1 MPRADMAQGLAP
13 GVGAAPM
20 IGRVPTELPRN
31 PEVADQFDLLAD
43 LMEIDGADSFRIAAY
58 RRAATSI
65 RESAANVAQLALEGK
80 ATALPGVGKTIQ
92 DKIGELVADGEVHA
106 LTKRKEAV
114 PVGLVELLRI
124 PGLGPKSV
132 RRVWKELGIVDLAG
146 LTAAAQQQEL
156 RALSGLGAKSEERI
170 LAYVPAATDAP
181 AGDGRT
187 LLGTALPTAL
197 AVVATLAEQ
206 LGADLAS
213 EACTLPRRG
222 ESARDLDVFAGAEN
236 PVAVTAEFVA
246 RPWVVEVAAKGD
258 TKATVVSADGLR
270 FDLRVVPPDCF
281 GNLLQH
287 FTGSKQH
294 NVALREDAVR
304 RGLSISEYGVTHVE
318 SGKVFTTRSEHELYE
333 HLGYQFVP
341 PELRENSGE
350 IAAARKG
357 EIPELVEVDAL
368 KGDLHSH
375 STWSDGRASIA
386 EMAAAALARG
396 YSYLAVTDHSQRLRG
411 EILERQWEEIERL
424 NADLAPFRLL
434 KGVEVNIRANGEL
447 DVEDDLLAT
456 FDWVVASL
464 HSSFDTSPT
473 ERILSAMDNPH
484 VDGIGHATTGR
495 INKREPASVAVEAI
509 VEGAVQTG
517 TAVEIN
523 SQPDRLD
530 LRDVHARLAGE
541 AGASIV
547 VSSDAHRTDTLAYVE
562 IGVAQARR
570 AWLTSEQV
578 LNTRPWPEIHRLL
591 TTRR

>member
-80 ATALPGVGKTIQ
+80 ATALPGIGKTIQ

-106 LTKRKEAV
+106 LTKRKQAV

-187 LLGTALPTAL
+187 LLGTALPAAL
-197 AVVATLAEQ
+197 AVVSTLADQ
-206 LGADLAS
+206 RGPDLVS
-213 EACTLPRRG
+213 EAGSLRRRR
-222 ESARDLDVFAGAEN
+222 ETVRDLDVIAGAED
-236 PVAVTAEFVA
+236 PAAVTADFVA

-304 RGLSISEYGVTHVE
+304 RGLSISEYGVTHE
-318 SGKVFTTRSEHELYE
+318 SGKVFTTRSEHALYE

-357 EIPELVEVDAL
+357 ELPELVEVSAL

-375 STWSDGRASIA
+375 STWSDGRASIG

-434 KGVEVNIRANGEL
+434 KGVEVNIRASGEL

-484 VDGIGHATTGR
+484 VDVIGHATTRR
-495 INKREPASVAVEAI
+495 INKREPAAVAIETIVERAVE
-509 VEGAVQTG
+509 TG
-517 TAVEIN
+517 TCVEIN

-578 LNTRPWPEIHRLL
+578 LNTRPWAEIERALKP
-591 TTRR
+591 TRR

>member
-1 MPRADMAQGLAP
+1 
-13 GVGAAPM
+13 M

-80 ATALPGVGKTIQ
+80 ATALPGIGKTIQ

-132 RRVWKELGIVDLAG
+132 RRVWKELGVVDLAG
-146 LTAAAQQQEL
+146 LKAAAEQQEL
-156 RALSGLGAKSEERI
+156 RALSGLGAKAEERI
-170 LAYVPAATDAP
+170 LAYAPAAADGP

-187 LLGTALPTAL
+187 LLGTALPAAL
-197 AVVATLAEQ
+197 AVVSTLADQ
-206 LGADLAS
+206 LGADLVS
-213 EACTLPRRG
+213 EGGSLRRRR
-222 ESARDLDVFAGAEN
+222 ETVRDLDVIAGADD
-236 PVAVTAEFVA
+236 PAAVTADFVA

-357 EIPELVEVDAL
+357 EIPELVEITDL

-396 YSYLAVTDHSQRLRG
+396 YTYLAMTDHSQRLRG
-411 EILERQWEEIERL
+411 DILERQWDEIDRL

-434 KGVEVNIRANGEL
+434 KGIEVNIRANGEL

-473 ERILSAMDNPH
+473 ERILAAMDNPH
-484 VDGIGHATTGR
+484 VDVIGHATTRR
-495 INKREPASVAVEAI
+495 INKREPANVAIETI
-509 VEGAVQTG
+509 VERAVATG

-547 VSSDAHRTDTLAYVE
+547 VSSDAHRTDALAYVE

-570 AWLTSEQV
+570 AWLTSKQV
-578 LNTRPWPEIHRLL
+578 LNTRPWPDIQPK

>member
-13 GVGAAPM
+13 GLGVAPM
-20 IGRVPTELPRN
+20 IGRVPTQLPRN

-43 LMEIDGADSFRIAAY
+43 LMEIDGADMFRVSAY

-80 ATALPGVGKTIQ
+80 ATALPGIGKTIQ
-92 DKIGELVADGEVHA
+92 DKIGELIADGEVHA
-106 LTKRKEAV
+106 LTKRKQAV
-114 PVGLVELLRI
+114 PIGLVELLRI

-132 RRVWKELGIVDLAG
+132 ARVWKELGVTDLAA
-146 LTAAAQQQEL
+146 LKAAAAGSPTGVPQ
-156 RALSGLGAKSEERI
+156 GLGAKSEQRI
-170 LAYVPAATDAP
+170 LAYVAP
-181 AGDGRT
+181 TAEAAGDGRT
-187 LLGTALPTAL
+187 LLGTALPAAL
-197 AVVATLAEQ
+197 AVVATLAEA
-206 LGADLAS
+206 LGSDLVS
-213 EACTLPRRG
+213 EAGSLRRRR
-222 ESARDLDVFAGAEN
+222 ETVRDLDVIAGADD
-236 PVAVTAEFVA
+236 PAAVTADFVV
-246 RPWVVEVAAKGD
+246 RPWVVEVAARGD
-258 TKATVVSADGLR
+258 TKATVVSTDGLR

-357 EIPELVEVDAL
+357 ELPQLIEVEDL
-368 KGDLHSH
+368 EGDLHSH
-375 STWSDGRASIA
+375 STWSDGRASIG

-411 EILERQWEEIERL
+411 EILERQWEEIDRL

-473 ERILSAMDNPH
+473 ERILAAMDNPH
-484 VDGIGHATTGR
+484 VDVIGHATTRR
-495 INKREPASVAVEAI
+495 INKREPANVAVETI
-509 VEGAVQTG
+509 VERAVETG
-517 TAVEIN
+517 TCVEIN

-547 VSSDAHRTDTLAYVE
+547 ISSDAHRTDTLAYVE

-578 LNTRPWPEIHRLL
+578 LNTRPWPEIERSLK

>member
-1 MPRADMAQGLAP
+1 
-13 GVGAAPM
+13 
-20 IGRVPTELPRN
+20 VPTELPRN

-80 ATALPGVGKTIQ
+80 ATALPGIGKTIQ

-146 LTAAAQQQEL
+146 LKAAAEQQQL

-170 LAYVPAATDAP
+170 LAYSPATADGP
-181 AGDGRT
+181 GDGRT
-187 LLGTALPTAL
+187 LLGTALPAAL
-197 AVVATLAEQ
+197 AVVSTLAEL
-206 LGADLAS
+206 LGADLVS
-213 EACTLPRRG
+213 EAGSLRRRR
-222 ESARDLDVFAGAEN
+222 ETVRDLDVIAGADD
-236 PVAVTAEFVA
+236 PAAVTADFVA
-246 RPWVVEVAAKGD
+246 RPWVVEVAAQGD

-357 EIPELVEVDAL
+357 EIPELVEVGAL

-375 STWSDGRASIA
+375 STWSDGRASIG

-411 EILERQWEEIERL
+411 DILERQWEEIDRI

-484 VDGIGHATTGR
+484 VDVIGHATTRR
-495 INKREPASVAVEAI
+495 INKREPANVAVEVI
-509 VEGAVQTG
+509 VERAVQTG
-517 TAVEIN
+517 TCVEIN

-547 VSSDAHRTDTLAYVE
+547 VSSDAHRTDTLSYVE

-578 LNTRPWPEIHRLL
+578 LNTRAWTEIERALK

>member
-1 MPRADMAQGLAP
+1 
-13 GVGAAPM
+13 
-20 IGRVPTELPRN
+20 VPTELPRN

-80 ATALPGVGKTIQ
+80 ATALPGIGKTIQ

-146 LTAAAQQQEL
+146 LKAAAEQQQL

-170 LAYVPAATDAP
+170 LAYSPAAADGP
-181 AGDGRT
+181 GDGRT
-187 LLGTALPTAL
+187 LLGTALPAAL
-197 AVVATLAEQ
+197 AVVSTLAEL
-206 LGADLAS
+206 LGADLVS
-213 EACTLPRRG
+213 EAGSLRRRR
-222 ESARDLDVFAGAEN
+222 ETVRDLDVIAGADD
-236 PVAVTAEFVA
+236 PAAVTADFVA
-246 RPWVVEVAAKGD
+246 RPWVVEVAAQGD

-357 EIPELVEVDAL
+357 EIPELVEVGAL

-375 STWSDGRASIA
+375 STWSDGRASIG

-411 EILERQWEEIERL
+411 DILERQWEEVDRL

-484 VDGIGHATTGR
+484 VDVIGHATTRR
-495 INKREPASVAVEAI
+495 INKREPANVAVEVI
-509 VEGAVQTG
+509 VERAVQTG
-517 TAVEIN
+517 TCVEIN

-547 VSSDAHRTDTLAYVE
+547 VSSDAHRTDTLSYVE

-578 LNTRPWPEIHRLL
+578 LNTRAWTEIERALK

>member
-1 MPRADMAQGLAP
+1 
-13 GVGAAPM
+13 
-20 IGRVPTELPRN
+20 VPTELPRN

-80 ATALPGVGKTIQ
+80 ATALPGIGKTIQ

-146 LTAAAQQQEL
+146 LKAAAEQQQL

-170 LAYVPAATDAP
+170 LAYSPATADGP
-181 AGDGRT
+181 GDGRT
-187 LLGTALPTAL
+187 LLGTALPAAL
-197 AVVATLAEQ
+197 AVVSTLAEL
-206 LGADLAS
+206 LGADLVS
-213 EACTLPRRG
+213 EAGSLRRRR
-222 ESARDLDVFAGAEN
+222 ETVRDLDVIAGADD
-236 PVAVTAEFVA
+236 PAAVTADFVA
-246 RPWVVEVAAKGD
+246 RPWVVEVAAQGD

-357 EIPELVEVDAL
+357 EIPELVEVGAL

-375 STWSDGRASIA
+375 STWSDGRASIG

-411 EILERQWEEIERL
+411 DILERQWEEVDRL

-484 VDGIGHATTGR
+484 VDVIGHATTRR
-495 INKREPASVAVEAI
+495 INKREPANVAVEVI
-509 VEGAVQTG
+509 VERAVQTG
-517 TAVEIN
+517 TCVEIN

-547 VSSDAHRTDTLAYVE
+547 VSSDAHRTDTLSYVE

-578 LNTRPWPEIHRLL
+578 LNTRAWTEIERALK

>member
-1 MPRADMAQGLAP
+1 
-13 GVGAAPM
+13 
-20 IGRVPTELPRN
+20 VPTELPRN

-80 ATALPGVGKTIQ
+80 ATALPGIGKTIQ

-146 LTAAAQQQEL
+146 LKAAAEQQQL

-170 LAYVPAATDAP
+170 LAYSPAAADGP
-181 AGDGRT
+181 GDGRT
-187 LLGTALPTAL
+187 LLGTALPAAL
-197 AVVATLAEQ
+197 AVVSTLAEL
-206 LGADLAS
+206 LGADLVS
-213 EACTLPRRG
+213 EAGSLRRRR
-222 ESARDLDVFAGAEN
+222 ETVRDLDVIAGADD
-236 PVAVTAEFVA
+236 PAAVTADFVA
-246 RPWVVEVAAKGD
+246 RPWVVEVAAQGD

-357 EIPELVEVDAL
+357 EIPELVEVGAL

-375 STWSDGRASIA
+375 STWSDGRASIG

-411 EILERQWEEIERL
+411 DILERQWEEIDRI

-484 VDGIGHATTGR
+484 VDVIGHATTRR
-495 INKREPASVAVEAI
+495 INKREPAAVAIEAI
-509 VEGAVQTG
+509 VERAVQTG
-517 TAVEIN
+517 TCVEIN

-547 VSSDAHRTDTLAYVE
+547 VSSDAHRTDTLSYVE

-578 LNTRPWPEIHRLL
+578 LNTRAWTEIERALK

>member
-1 MPRADMAQGLAP
+1 
-13 GVGAAPM
+13 
-20 IGRVPTELPRN
+20 VPTELPRN

-80 ATALPGVGKTIQ
+80 ATALPGIGKTIQ

-146 LTAAAQQQEL
+146 LKAAAEQQQL

-170 LAYVPAATDAP
+170 LAYSPATADGP
-181 AGDGRT
+181 GDGRT
-187 LLGTALPTAL
+187 LLGTALPAAL
-197 AVVATLAEQ
+197 AVVSTLAEL
-206 LGADLAS
+206 LGADLVS
-213 EACTLPRRG
+213 EAGSLRRRR
-222 ESARDLDVFAGAEN
+222 ETVRDLDVIAGADD
-236 PVAVTAEFVA
+236 PAAVTADFVA
-246 RPWVVEVAAKGD
+246 RPWVVEVAAQGD

-357 EIPELVEVDAL
+357 EIPELVEVGAL

-375 STWSDGRASIA
+375 STWSDGRASIG

-396 YSYLAVTDHSQRLRG
+396 YAYLAVTDHSQRLRG
-411 EILERQWEEIERL
+411 DILERQWEEIDRL

-484 VDGIGHATTGR
+484 VDVIGHATTRR
-495 INKREPASVAVEAI
+495 INKREPANVAVEVI
-509 VEGAVQTG
+509 VERAVQTG
-517 TAVEIN
+517 TCVEIN

-547 VSSDAHRTDTLAYVE
+547 VSSDAHRTDTLSYVE

-578 LNTRPWPEIHRLL
+578 LNTRAWTEIERALK

>member
-1 MPRADMAQGLAP
+1 
-13 GVGAAPM
+13 
-20 IGRVPTELPRN
+20 VPEPPRN

-43 LMEIDGADSFRIAAY
+43 LMEIDGADGFRIAAY

-65 RESAANVAQLALEGK
+65 RESAAGVAQLALEGK
-80 ATALPGVGKTIQ
+80 ATALPGIGKTIQ
-92 DKIGELVADGEVHA
+92 DKIGELVADGEIHA
-106 LTKRKEAV
+106 LTKRKQAV
-114 PVGLVELLRI
+114 PVELVELLKI

-132 RRVWKELGIVDLAG
+132 ARIWRELGVTTLEA
-146 LTAAAQQQEL
+146 LRVAAETQQL
-156 RALSGLGAKSEERI
+156 RALQGLGAKSEERI
-170 LAYVPAATDAP
+170 LAYVAQAATKP

-187 LLGTALPTAL
+187 LLGTALPAAL
-197 AVVATLAEQ
+197 AVVAVLAEE
-206 LGADLAS
+206 LGADLVS
-213 EACTLPRRG
+213 EAGSLRRRR
-222 ESARDLDVFAGAEN
+222 ETVRDLDVIAGADE
-236 PVAVTAEFVA
+236 PATVTAAFIA
-246 RPWVVEVAAKGD
+246 SPWVLEVAAHGD
-258 TKATVVSADGLR
+258 TKATVVSNDGLR

-287 FTGSKQH
+287 FTGSKAH

-333 HLGYQFVP
+333 HLGYAYIP

-357 EIPELVEVDAL
+357 EIPALIEVENL
-368 KGDLHSH
+368 RGDLHSH
-375 STWSDGRASIA
+375 STWSDGRASIP
-386 EMAAAALARG
+386 EMAAAAQARG
-396 YSYLAVTDHSQRLRG
+396 YEFLAVTDHSQRLRG
-411 EILERQWEEIERL
+411 DILEAQWQEIEAL
-424 NADLAPFRLL
+424 NARLAPFRLL
-434 KGVEVNIRANGEL
+434 RGVEVNIRANGEL
-447 DVEDDLLAT
+447 DVEDELLAE

-473 ERILSAMDNPH
+473 ERILAALDNPH
-484 VDGIGHATTGR
+484 VDVIGHATTRR
-495 INKREPASVAVEAI
+495 IGKREPAAVAIEKI
-509 VEGAVQTG
+509 VERAVLTN
-517 TAVEIN
+517 TCLEIN

-578 LNTRPWPEIHRLL
+578 LNTRPWPEIAK
-591 TTRR
+591 TRR

>member
-1 MPRADMAQGLAP
+1 
-13 GVGAAPM
+13 M
-20 IGRVPTELPRN
+20 IGRVPSELPRN

-106 LTKRKEAV
+106 LTKRKLAV

-132 RRVWKELGIVDLAG
+132 RRVWKELGIVDLTG
-146 LTAAAQQQEL
+146 LKAAAEQQQL
-156 RALSGLGAKSEERI
+156 RALSGLGAKAEERI
-170 LAYVPAATDAP
+170 LAYAPAAADGP

-187 LLGTALPTAL
+187 LLGTALPAAL
-197 AVVATLAEQ
+197 AVVSTLADQ
-206 LGADLAS
+206 LGADLVS
-213 EACTLPRRG
+213 EGGSLRRRR
-222 ESARDLDVFAGAEN
+222 ETVRDLDVIAGADD
-236 PVAVTAEFVA
+236 PAAVTADFVA

-350 IAAARKG
+350 IAAARRG
-357 EIPELVEVDAL
+357 EIPELVEITDL

-386 EMAAAALARG
+386 EMALAALARG
-396 YSYLAVTDHSQRLRG
+396 YTYLAMTDHSQRLRG
-411 EILERQWEEIERL
+411 DILERQWDEIDRL

-434 KGVEVNIRANGEL
+434 KGIEVNIRANGEL

-473 ERILSAMDNPH
+473 ERILAAMDNPH
-484 VDGIGHATTGR
+484 VDVIGHATTRR
-495 INKREPASVAVEAI
+495 INKREPANVAIETI
-509 VEGAVQTG
+509 VERAVATG

-547 VSSDAHRTDTLAYVE
+547 VSSDAHRTDALAYVE

-570 AWLTSEQV
+570 AWLTSKQV
-578 LNTRPWPEIHRLL
+578 LNTRPWPDIQPK

>member
-1 MPRADMAQGLAP
+1 VSQQ
-13 GVGAAPM
+13 
-20 IGRVPTELPRN
+20 LPRN

-43 LMEIDGADSFRIAAY
+43 LMEIDGADGFRIGAY

-65 RESAANVAQLALEGK
+65 RESAANVAQLALEGR
-80 ATALPGVGKTIQ
+80 ATALPGIGKTIQ

-106 LTKRKEAV
+106 LTKRKASV

-132 RRVWKELGIVDLAG
+132 SRVWKELGVTDLVT
-146 LTAAAQQQEL
+146 LKAAAEAQKL
-156 RALSGLGAKSEERI
+156 RALQGLGAKSEERI
-170 LAYVPAATDAP
+170 LAHVATAAQPT
-181 AGDGRT
+181 GDGRT
-187 LLGTALPTAL
+187 LLGTALPAAL
-197 AVVATLAEQ
+197 AVVATLAET
-206 LGADLAS
+206 LGPELVS
-213 EACTLPRRG
+213 EAGSLRRRR
-222 ESARDLDVFAGAEN
+222 ETVRDLDLIAGADD
-236 PVAVTAEFVA
+236 PAAVTAELVA
-246 RPWVVEVAAKGD
+246 RPWVVEVAAHGD
-258 TKATVVSADGLR
+258 TKATVVSNDGLR

-357 EIPELVEVDAL
+357 EIPTLVEVADL

-375 STWSDGRASIA
+375 STWSDGKASIP

-411 EILERQWEEIERL
+411 DILERQWEEIDRL

-447 DVEDDLLAT
+447 DVDDDLLAT

-464 HSSFDTSPT
+464 HSAFDTSPT
-473 ERILSAMDNPH
+473 ERILSALDNPH
-484 VDGIGHATTGR
+484 VDVIGHATTRR
-495 INKREPASVAVEAI
+495 ITRRPPAAVAIEAI
-509 VEGAVQTG
+509 VERAVETG
-517 TAVEIN
+517 TSLEIN

-547 VSSDAHRTDTLAYVE
+547 VSSDAHRTDTLAYVDF
-562 IGVAQARR
+562 GVAQARR

-578 LNTRPWPEIHRLL
+578 LNTRPWPEIAKRL
-591 TTRR
+591 TRR